1 MRKFLTRTLWLG
13 VAGAAVL
20 LAYRITGQLE
30 FMPVV
35 QFAAFPLVVATVL
48 LVGVLVA
55 VGLKNYALLSALLVA
70 AFVIGMYPPPPV
82 QTEYSIENPQ
92 HSLTVLSGNV
102 MAGAATAELISAMRE
117 LSPDVVF
124 IQECDARCDAL
135 ISAPDIRA
143 QWPHRIVESGA
154 SVEGSAILSVFELSE
169 SADVNGEFAMPAV
182 VIQDSRL
189 PQIFVQLAH
198 PFPPLPT
205 TTHVWKNELNALAE
219 RAAELT
225 TERVIFAGDFNAGF
239 EHAVFRELVTAG
251 KFASA
256 ASASS
261 TQGPTWRINGIEFL
275 GTTLDHI
282 LIRGMESREFTI
294 VELPSSDHKAIYAQL
309 VF

>member
-1 MRKFLTRTLWLG
+1 
-13 VAGAAVL
+13 
-20 LAYRITGQLE
+20 
-30 FMPVV
+30 
-35 QFAAFPLVVATVL
+35 
-48 LVGVLVA
+48 
-55 VGLKNYALLSALLVA
+55 
-70 AFVIGMYPPPPV
+70 
-82 QTEYSIENPQ
+82 
-92 HSLTVLSGNV
+92 
-102 MAGAATAELISAMRE
+102 MAGAATSELISAMRE

-124 IQECDARCDAL
+124 IQECDARCEAL

-143 QWPHRIVESGA
+143 QWPHRIVQSGA

-169 SADVNGEFAMPAV
+169 SADVNGEFAMPAA

-189 PQIFVQLAH
+189 PQISVQLAH

-205 TTHVWKNELNALAE
+205 TTHVWKNELNA
-219 RAAELT
+219 
-225 TERVIFAGDFNAGF
+225 FAGDFNAGF

-261 TQGPTWRINGIEFL
+261 TQAPTWRIGGIEFL

-282 LIRGMESREFTI
+282 LLRGMESREFTI